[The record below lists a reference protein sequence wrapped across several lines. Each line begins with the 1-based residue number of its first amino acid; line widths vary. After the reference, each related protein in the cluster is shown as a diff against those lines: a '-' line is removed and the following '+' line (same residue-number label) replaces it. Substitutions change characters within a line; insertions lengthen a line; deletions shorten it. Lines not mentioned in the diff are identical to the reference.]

1 MNVIFHRYLGHSLK
15 NGRSGIIE
23 KLKNSKYATLEIN
36 LPYLFDY
43 KIKYVI
49 IFRMLR
55 CKKEKPEAIDEVIE
69 KMDTAG
75 EEFQSL
81 LSDAEEKD

>member
-1 MNVIFHRYLGHSLK
+1 
-15 NGRSGIIE
+15 
-23 KLKNSKYATLEIN
+23 
-36 LPYLFDY
+36 
-43 KIKYVI
+43 
-49 IFRMLR
+49 MLR

-81 LSDAEEKD
+81 LSDAEEKN